1 MLDGTR
7 QRLLVYHTFM
17 AARKPKNKPKISNV
31 GGNEQ
36 TVDSGADDSKRSGGF
51 DPLLGYGAVGGAGL
65 VAGYIA
71 GKQSGVNARIVNKVK
86 GQEVYLHGSPTT
98 GLKEIRPMGNATG
111 SRLAFFE
118 NPKDRSF
125 GNSGSLSSSY
135 AQEKGSVYVVKGPK
149 NSFKEDVGFRAI
161 AISKQPQKVVSEIK
175 LANIG
180 SNIDAINPAINKAL
194 RIAGYKAPKKR

>member
-7 QRLLVYHTFM
+7 QRLLVYHVVM
-17 AARKPKNKPKISNV
+17 ARRKPKVQDVAADKY
-31 GGNEQ
+31 
-36 TVDSGADDSKRSGGF
+36 TVDSGSDDSRRSGGF
-51 DPLLGYGAVGGAGL
+51 DPLLGYTAVGGAAL
-65 VAGYIA
+65 TAGYIA
-71 GKQSGVNARIVNKVK
+71 GKASGVGARVVNKVR

-118 NPKDRSF
+118 NPKTTQF
-125 GNSGSLSSSY
+125 GDPGMLSSRY
-135 AQEKGSVYVVKGPK
+135 TQEKGSIYVVKGPK
-149 NSFKEDVGFRAI
+149 NSFKQDSEIRSM

-180 SNIDAINPAINKAL
+180 SNIDAIKPVINKAL
-194 RIAGYKAPKKR
+194 RKSGYRSPKKR